1 MERQIVLE
9 TGETEIVFTRE
20 SLIKTAE
27 NVGVQVGTIRVRTAS
42 SAWAETNLPD
52 ANDLRLIIRQTD
64 VELSVEVTPETGEVI
79 RISVPIV
86 INLEQ
91 GFELRIL
98 TIAFLAGAVVMAWLL
113 LALKRRRQ
121 DQELAPRLQ

>member
-1 MERQIVLE
+1 
-9 TGETEIVFTRE
+9 
-20 SLIKTAE
+20 
-27 NVGVQVGTIRVRTAS
+27 VRTAS

-121 DQELAPRLQ
+121 DQESAPRLQ

>member
-27 NVGVQVGTIRVRTAS
+27 NVGVQVGTIRMRTAS
-42 SAWAETNLPD
+42 SAWAETKLPD

-121 DQELAPRLQ
+121 DQESAPRLQ